1 MKNSAEKNIF
11 YCCKIGCIFFFLVII
26 GVKIGAQNTKQPNI
40 LFIQCDQFRY
50 DCQGKLNSMVKTPNI
65 DRLTNEGMVFTNAY
79 TPIPTCC
86 PTRQTLLSG
95 KWPEQHRGLW
105 NYDITLPVA
114 FFDEYTWTDDMRKS
128 GYHQA
133 YAGKWHVHPT
143 KTPLDFGFDKY
154 VAETEYQLY
163 RMGQNIP
170 PTIPIMKEFTWM
182 GGLDP
187 APLEKT
193 HTHWLA
199 QNAIDQIKKFKKEGK
214 PFHMRLEFVE
224 PHLPCNPTSQFL
236 QMYNPANIKPWG
248 NFPDAMEN
256 KPYIQRQQPYNWGIE
271 DFTWKEWAIYIQHY
285 YAMISQTDDAIGR
298 VLKALKEMGLDNE
311 TVIIFTSDHGDAAG
325 SHGLLDKHY
334 VMYDEEVHV
343 PLIIKWPGVV
353 KPGSRSDKFVI
364 NSLDLS
370 ATIPQIA
377 GFNFNQSTGSSLI
390 PLLKEENPENWRK
403 YAFSNYNGQQFG
415 LFVQRMI
422 RNERW
427 KYVWNLTDTD
437 ELYDLKKDP
446 SEMKNLIADNDY
458 SSQLKTLR
466 KDLYDDLLIRKDPA
480 LNWAGKIQLLEGK
493 KLVR

>member
-1 MKNSAEKNIF
+1 MEKFIVF
-11 YCCKIGCIFFFLVII
+11 CGKKIIILLSICAFFAVNAD
-26 GVKIGAQNTKQPNI
+26 AQKAKQPNI

-50 DCQGKLNSMVKTPNI
+50 DCQGKMNDMVKTPNI
-65 DRLTNEGMVFTNAY
+65 DKLTNEGMFFTNAY

-86 PTRQTLLSG
+86 PTRQTFLSG
-95 KWPEQHRGLW
+95 KWPEQHKGLW
-105 NYDITLPVA
+105 NYDITLPVSL
-114 FFDEYTWTDDMRKS
+114 FDEHTWTQDMQS
-128 GYHQA
+128 IGYKQA

-154 VAETEYQLY
+154 VDESQYQVY
-163 RMGQNIP
+163 RKVQNIP

-199 QNAIDQIKKFKKEGK
+199 QKAIDQIKQFKKEGK

-224 PHLPCNPTSQFL
+224 PHLPSNPTAQFL
-236 QMYNPANIKPWG
+236 KMYDPEKIKPWG
-248 NFPDAMEN
+248 NFPDVMEN
-256 KPYIQRQQPYNWGIE
+256 KPYIQKQQPYNWGIE
-271 DFTWKEWAIYIQHY
+271 NFTWKEWSVYMQHY
-285 YAMISQTDDAIGR
+285 YAMISQTDDAIGK
-298 VLKALKEMGLDNE
+298 VLFALKETGLDEE
-311 TVIIFTSDHGDAAG
+311 TIVIFTSDHGDAAG

-334 VMYDEEVHV
+334 VMYDEEVHI
-343 PLIIKWPGVV
+343 PLVIKWPGVV
-353 KPGSRSDKFVI
+353 KPGSRSEKFVI

-370 ATIPQIA
+370 VTIPQMV
-377 GFNFNQSTGSSLI
+377 GFNFEQSTGSSLLPI
-390 PLLKEENPENWRK
+390 LKGENPENWRK

-437 ELYDLKKDP
+437 ELYDLKNDA
-446 SEMKNLIADNDY
+446 SEMKNLIADSNY
-458 SSQLKTLR
+458 SAELKTLR
-466 KDLYDDLLIRKDPA
+466 KDLYDDLLERKDPA
-480 LNWAGKIQLLEGK
+480 LNWAGKKQLLEGK
-493 KLVR
+493 KLVH